1 MTQDT
6 GSTSV
11 QSPAAT
17 ALDPL
22 LGPGGRLVVG
32 FDGSAAGAA
41 ALAWAA
47 VRARHFRTDLQ
58 LTGVVDDD
66 FGAMGADYSEESALR
81 LAQLLSEAADRLE
94 ETHPGL
100 AISSR
105 LVEGS
110 VATALASVA
119 SPSDLV
125 VIGSDK
131 TGFARGRVYGVR
143 SLQLAAVTTSA
154 LVVIPSVDVR
164 LRTGVVVAVDDTAT
178 AIRLARIG
186 AREARERDGQ
196 LVLVHAIPIGSD
208 ADRRARAEIV
218 LATARAAAE
227 EEGGSVQVTSHLAH
241 RRPAEAVLNLSR
253 DKALLL
259 VGRSR
264 QPDGLGLGGTL
275 HEVLLNANVPV
286 VVVR

>member
-1 MTQDT
+1 MSKDT
-6 GSTSV
+6 GSTSL
-11 QSPAAT
+11 QSPSST
-17 ALDPL
+17 VLDPL

-47 VRARHFRTDLQ
+47 VRARHFGTELQ

-66 FGAMGADYSEESALR
+66 FGAMGADYSEESSLR

-94 ETHPGL
+94 ESHPGL

-110 VATALASVA
+110 VADALASAA
-119 SPSDLV
+119 STGDLV

-164 LRTGVVVAVDDTAT
+164 LRTGVVVAVDDTAG

-186 AREARERDGQ
+186 AREARQRDGQ
-196 LVLVHAIPIGSD
+196 LVLVHAIPMGSD
-208 ADRRARAEIV
+208 ADRRARAEVV
-218 LATARAAAE
+218 LAAARAAAE
-227 EEGGSVQVTSHLAH
+227 EEDASIQVTSHLAH

-264 QPDGLGLGGTL
+264 RPDGLGLGGTL